1 MIESIMRRPFL
12 WLGGLFALLLVLSST
27 LFVVPETKQAIV
39 VRLGKPNR
47 IVNAYDE
54 RQAFGLTG
62 AGLVPRIPFIE
73 TVLMIDKRVL
83 DLDMAPQTVLSTDQ
97 LRLVVDA
104 FARFRIVDPLR
115 MYQTVGTE
123 ERVADQL
130 SRILSSR
137 LRNELGKQPFA
148 ALLSPERGVLMD
160 QIQTSVNQAARR
172 YGAEVVDVR
181 IKRADLPAGTPLD
194 SAFERMRTARRLEAA
209 SIRAQGYKQAQIIRA
224 DADAKAAGIYA
235 ESFGKDAEFYSFYR
249 AMQSYRRTFVEKN
262 GKGEASVVLS
272 PSNEYLQEFK
282 GRSIR

>member
-1 MIESIMRRPFL
+1 MDSILRHPFA
-12 WLGGLFALLLVLSST
+12 WIAGAFAALLVLSST
-27 LFVVPETKQAIV
+27 LFTVPETKQAIV

-47 IVNAYDE
+47 IVNAYDS
-54 RQAFGLTG
+54 RQPFGMTG
-62 AGLVPRIPFIE
+62 AGLVARIPFIE
-73 TVLMIDKRVL
+73 TVLFVDKRVL

-123 ERVADQL
+123 DRVADQL
-130 SRILSSR
+130 SRILTSR

-148 ALLSPERGVLMD
+148 ALLSPERGVVMD

-172 YGAEVVDVR
+172 YGAEIVDVR

-209 SIRAQGYKQAQIIRA
+209 AIRAQGYKKAQIIRA
-224 DADAKAAGIYA
+224 EADAKAAGIYA
-235 ESFGKDAEFYSFYR
+235 ESFGKDPDFYAFYR
-249 AMQSYRRTFVEKN
+249 AMQSYRRTFVD
-262 GKGEASVVLS
+262 KGNTGSSSVVLS
-272 PSNEYLQEFK
+272 PSNEYLKEFR
-282 GRSIR
+282 GRSGN